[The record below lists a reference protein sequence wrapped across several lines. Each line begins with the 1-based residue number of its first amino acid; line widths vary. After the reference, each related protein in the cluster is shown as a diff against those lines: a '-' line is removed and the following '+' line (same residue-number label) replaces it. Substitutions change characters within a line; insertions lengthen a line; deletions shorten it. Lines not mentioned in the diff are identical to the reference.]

1 MKGCNAYWTCLNTII
16 ITKQTDQAR
25 SLREYIEV
33 DETTRSFRGKINI
46 IESINELSFINKKL
60 NSTYYEFSMNSALNK
75 IIKNTL
81 TILLKESTI
90 KKHKRGIKNIL
101 LYFRDVDTIDTNN
114 INCQIR
120 MIEIIRTIGWLF
132 ESLNK

>member
-1 MKGCNAYWTCLNTII
+1 M
-16 ITKQTDQAR
+16 
-25 SLREYIEV
+25 

-60 NSTYYEFSMNSALNK
+60 NSTYYEFSMNSDLNK

-120 MIEIIRTIGWLF
+120 MIEIIRTIG
-132 ESLNK
+132 